1 MRTGRK
7 EIKVYLI
14 ANGLFLLSSYIFL
27 GSDIL
32 DLATIKG
39 IFILPALIITL
50 YYLIQSIEMKE
61 ITRYSAVSS
70 LFLLS
75 SYIFLENGMLNIE
88 AIRRVF
94 ILPILIITVSSFIT
108 TILKEKK
115 SSNNMR

>member
-50 YYLIQSIEMKE
+50 YYLIQSVEMKE
-61 ITRYSAVSS
+61 ITRYSIISS

-75 SYIFLENGMLNIE
+75 SYIFLENGMLNIG

-94 ILPILIITVSSFIT
+94 ILPILIVTISSLF
-108 TILKEKK
+108 TIVVKREK
-115 SSNNMR
+115 